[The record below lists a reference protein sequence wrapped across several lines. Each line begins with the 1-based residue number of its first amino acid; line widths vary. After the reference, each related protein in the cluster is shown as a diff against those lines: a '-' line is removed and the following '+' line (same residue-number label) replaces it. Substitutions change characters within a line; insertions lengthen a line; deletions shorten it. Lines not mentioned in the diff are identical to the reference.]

1 MKTVVGIF
9 TSQDTAEQAIE
20 RLLQFGLSSEHINLL
35 IPGAAEEQIEA
46 VPTTDTER
54 PGIGKALG
62 AVVGGAIGASGGLFG
77 AAVASGLIPG
87 VGQITAVGFAAAAL
101 LGMGGAV
108 AGVAAG
114 SALENATAKGLPKD
128 ELFVY
133 EDALRQGRTVV
144 IILTD
149 DATQQESARQIL
161 ERAGAESLDAA
172 REKWWLGMRDA
183 EAEAYTANG
192 GDFAKD
198 EAVYR
203 QGMEAAL
210 QSDHPAKRYE
220 EAATELS
227 QKFPQVYKQDTF
239 RRGYERGCQYRENLK
254 A

>member
-9 TSQDTAEQAIE
+9 TSRGDAEQAIE
-20 RLLQFGLSSEHINLL
+20 RLHQSGLPVEQINLL
-35 IPGAAEEQIEA
+35 IPDAAKEQIEE

-62 AVVGGAIGASGGLFG
+62 AVVGGAMGASGGLFG
-77 AAVASGLIPG
+77 AAVVSGLLPG
-87 VGQITAVGFAAAAL
+87 IGQVTAAGFAAAAL

-108 AGVAAG
+108 AGAAAG
-114 SALENATAKGLPKD
+114 GALENATAQGLPKD

-144 IILTD
+144 FVLTD
-149 DATQQESARQIL
+149 DTAHQESARQIL
-161 ERAGAESLDAA
+161 EMAGAESLDSA

-183 EAEAYTANG
+183 EAEAYTASG
-192 GDFAKD
+192 GDFDRD
-198 EAVYR
+198 EAAYR

-210 QSDHPAKRYE
+210 QSDHPARPYE
-220 EAATELS
+220 EAGTDLS
-227 QKFPQVYKQDTF
+227 RQFPNVYKHDAF
-239 RRGYERGCQYRENLK
+239 RRGYERGRQYREDLK